1 MRIEQLGVKDHYP
14 DYLNR
19 KIRLTNL
26 TSLLLMFGV
35 ATPFVFINYIYFPP
49 LLFIPI
55 CGLGVCVGILL
66 ANFVGLHT
74 LSRAIISLLPFSLA
88 MLEGSYLSQ
97 AGQMFVPSVALIIF
111 SFFTIVFLVFDPR
124 EWGYQ
129 LGLGLLQAGGLLS
142 IDWLNAQLEM
152 PLDTAVIET
161 GYLAKV
167 ATLLSVLVASGSLWT
182 LVRLNQAAEQ
192 KAGLLLAEAQTAN
205 QALLQKDQQVGES
218 LRQLQVAQQ
227 EEQQRRWAADC
238 LAQCS
243 DLTRQHAHDPEAL
256 LYEALRLLIG
266 QVKANQGALFVAEA
280 DGAGVA
286 LVQKA
291 TYAYGRRKH
300 AQARIQPGEGLLGQA
315 YLEGEATFFAQ
326 VPAGYVRIT
335 SGLGEAPPNNL
346 ALAPLKNGTSTLGVL
361 ELAAFHVWASH
372 ERALIEQ
379 VGAMLGAA
387 LAAAQGTAQTRRL
400 LAESQQLAE
409 NLRSQEEEMRQNY
422 EELQATQE
430 ELARRASVE
439 QADQQLRQGVIDHL
453 PQAVFWKDA
462 QNLAF
467 LGANQLFADLAGVTV
482 AQLIGKT
489 DFDCPWP
496 REQAEAFRAD
506 DRAVMAS
513 GRPKTVEET
522 NTDAKGVTRWFRTTK
537 VPIKDGQ
544 GQTVAILGTILDI
557 TEQKQREE
565 ALERLKNGGN
575 LNQ

>member
-1 MRIEQLGVKDHYP
+1 MRIDLLGVNGSYP

-26 TSLLLMFGV
+26 IALILAFGV
-35 ATPFVFINYIYFPP
+35 GVPFVVINHVYFPP
-49 LLFIPI
+49 LVFIPLI
-55 CGLGVCVGILL
+55 GLVVCVGILL
-66 ANFVGLHT
+66 ANFFGLTT
-74 LSRAIISLLPFSLA
+74 LARIVVSLLPFSLA
-88 MLEGSYLSQ
+88 MMEGSYLSQ
-97 AGQMFVPSVALIIF
+97 AGQMFVPSIALIIF

-129 LGLGLLQAGGLLS
+129 LGLGLVQAGALLS
-142 IDWLNAQLEM
+142 MDWFNAQLEM
-152 PLDTAVIET
+152 PLDTAVIEV
-161 GYLAKV
+161 GYLSKV
-167 ATLLSVLVASGSLWT
+167 ATLLSVLVASGSLWV
-182 LVRLNQAAEQ
+182 LVGQNRIAEQ
-192 KAGLLLAEAQTAN
+192 KAEQLLAEAQTAN
-205 QALLQKDQQVGES
+205 QALVQQEQQLGDN
-218 LRQLQVAQQ
+218 LRQLQAAQQ

-243 DLTRQHAHDPEAL
+243 DLMRQHAQDPEAL
-256 LYEALRLLIG
+256 LYQTLRQLVG
-266 QVKANQGALFVAEA
+266 YVKANQGALFVAEA
-280 DGAGVA
+280 DGAGTA

-300 AQARIQPGEGLLGQA
+300 AQARIRPGEGLLGQA

-326 VPAGYVRIT
+326 VPDDYVRIT

-346 ALAPLKNGTSTLGVL
+346 ALAPLKNNTTTLGVL
-361 ELAAFHVWASH
+361 ELAAFHVWQPH
-372 ERALIEQ
+372 ERTLIEQ

-387 LAAAQGTAQTRRL
+387 LAAAQGAEQTRRL

-439 QADQQLRQGVIDHL
+439 QADQRLRQGVIDHL

-462 QNLAF
+462 QHLAF

-489 DFDCPWP
+489 DFECPWP

-506 DRAVMAS
+506 DRAVIAS
-513 GRPKTVEET
+513 GRPKTVEEA
-522 NTDAKGVTRWFRTTK
+522 NTDVKGVTRWFRTTK
-537 VPIKDGQ
+537 VPIKDEL
-544 GQTVAILGTILDI
+544 GQTMAILGTILDI
-557 TEQKQREE
+557 TEQKNREE
-565 ALERLKNGGN
+565 ALARLQKGVS
-575 LNQ
+575 

>member
-1 MRIEQLGVKDHYP
+1 MRIDLLGVNGSYP

-26 TSLLLMFGV
+26 IALILMFGV
-35 ATPFVFINYIYFPP
+35 ATPFVVINYVYFPP
-49 LLFIPI
+49 LVFIPLI
-55 CGLGVCVGILL
+55 GLVVCVGILL
-66 ANFVGLHT
+66 ANFFGLPT
-74 LSRAIISLLPFSLA
+74 LARIVVSLLPFSLA
-88 MLEGSYLSQ
+88 MMEGSYLSQ

-111 SFFTIVFLVFDPR
+111 SFFTIVFLVFDPI

-129 LGLGLLQAGGLLS
+129 LGLGLVQASALVS
-142 IDWLNAQLEM
+142 MDWFNAQLEM
-152 PLDTAVIET
+152 PLDTAVIEV
-161 GYLAKV
+161 GYLSKV
-167 ATLLSVLVASGSLWT
+167 ATLLSVLVASGSLWV
-182 LVRLNQAAEQ
+182 LVGQNRIAEQ
-192 KAGLLLAEAQTAN
+192 KAEQLLAEAQTAN
-205 QALLQKDQQVGES
+205 QALVQQEQQLGDN
-218 LRQLQVAQQ
+218 LRQLQAAQQ

-243 DLTRQHAHDPEAL
+243 DLMRQHAQDPEAL
-256 LYEALRLLIG
+256 LYQTLRQLVG
-266 QVKANQGALFVAEA
+266 FVKANQGALFVAEA

-300 AQARIQPGEGLLGQA
+300 AQARIRPGEGLLGQA

-326 VPAGYVRIT
+326 VPADYVRIT

-346 ALAPLKNGTSTLGVL
+346 ALAPLKNNTTTLGVL
-361 ELAAFHVWASH
+361 ELAAFHVWQPH

-387 LAAAQGTAQTRRL
+387 LAAAQGAEQTRRL

-439 QADQQLRQGVIDHL
+439 QADQRLRQGVIDHL

-462 QNLAF
+462 QHLAF

-489 DFDCPWP
+489 DFECPWP

-506 DRAVMAS
+506 DRAVIAS
-513 GRPKTVEET
+513 SRPKTVEEA
-522 NTDAKGVTRWFRTTK
+522 NTDVKGVTRWFRTTK
-537 VPIKDGQ
+537 VPIKDEL

-557 TEQKQREE
+557 TEQKNREE
-565 ALERLKNGGN
+565 ALARLGRG
-575 LNQ
+575 

>member
-1 MRIEQLGVKDHYP
+1 MRIDLLGVNEHYP

-19 KIRLTNL
+19 KVRLTNIIA
-26 TSLLLMFGV
+26 LLLLFGV
-35 ATPFVFINYIYFPP
+35 AAPFVVINYIYFPP
-49 LLFIPI
+49 LVFIPI
-55 CGLGVCVGILL
+55 IGLGVCTGTVL
-66 ANFVGLHT
+66 ANFAGLNT
-74 LSRAIISLLPFSLA
+74 LSRIVVSLVPFSLA
-88 MLEGSYLSQ
+88 LFEGAYLSR
-97 AGQMFVPSVALIIF
+97 AGQMFVPSVALIMF
-111 SFFTIVFLVFDPR
+111 SFFTIVFLVFDRR

-129 LGLGLLQAGGLLS
+129 LVLALVQAGALLAM
-142 IDWLNAQLEM
+142 DWLNAQLEM
-152 PLDTAVIET
+152 PLDTAVIEV
-161 GYLAKV
+161 GYLGKV
-167 ATLLSVLVASGSLWT
+167 ATLLSVLVASGSLWV
-182 LVRLNQAAEQ
+182 LLRQSQAAEQ
-192 KAGLLLAEAQTAN
+192 KAERLLSEAQVTN
-205 QALLQKDQQVGES
+205 QTLLQKEQVLGEN
-218 LRQLQVAQQ
+218 LRQLQAAQQ

-243 DLTRQHAHDPEAL
+243 NLLRQHAQDPDAL
-256 LYEALRLLIG
+256 LYQTLRQLVG
-266 QVKANQGALFVAEA
+266 FVKANQGALFVAEA
-280 DGAGVA
+280 DGEGVA

-291 TYAYGRRKH
+291 AYAYGRRKH
-300 AQARIQPGEGLLGQA
+300 AQARIRPGEGLLGQA

-346 ALAPLKNGTSTLGVL
+346 ALAPLKNGPATLGVL
-361 ELAAFHVWASH
+361 ELAAFHVWAPH
-372 ERALIEQ
+372 ERMLIEQ

-387 LAAAQGTAQTRRL
+387 LAAAQSSAQTRRL

-489 DFDCPWP
+489 DFECPWP

-506 DRAVMAS
+506 DRAVIAS
-513 GRPKTVEET
+513 GRPKTVEEA
-522 NTDAKGVTRWFRTTK
+522 NTDVKGVTRWFRTTK
-537 VPIKDGQ
+537 VPIRDGQ

-557 TEQKQREE
+557 TDQKQREQ
-565 ALERLKNGGN
+565 ALEQLRNGGKS
-575 LNQ
+575 